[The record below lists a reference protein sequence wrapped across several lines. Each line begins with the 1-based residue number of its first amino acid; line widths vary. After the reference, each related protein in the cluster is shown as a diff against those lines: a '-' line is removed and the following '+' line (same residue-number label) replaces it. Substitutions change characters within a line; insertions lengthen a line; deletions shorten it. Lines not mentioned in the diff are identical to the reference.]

1 MLNSLAVCVCCTERK
16 WQQSEGKAIFHLTS
30 EYFDCLRFPL
40 RHCII
45 QICLFFIVTSLS
57 HTSIFQV
64 CLTTLDPCGL
74 NSPNVLSF
82 ALLFWSCVVVCYFAH
97 HLVDLD
103 DAVSLCSR
111 AELEDTLSIISHCNT
126 CSSSAGNYLQ
136 ELQNKRHEIQHSVV
150 YVVWEISCLLYL
162 CCP

>member
-1 MLNSLAVCVCCTERK
+1 MFVK
-16 WQQSEGKAIFHLTS
+16 

-40 RHCII
+40 WRCII

-57 HTSIFQV
+57 HTSVFRV

-74 NSPNVLSF
+74 KSPNVLSF
-82 ALLFWSCVVVCYFAH
+82 ALLFWSCVTVCYLAH

-103 DAVSLCSR
+103 DAVLPCSR

-136 ELQNKRHEIQHSVV
+136 ELQNKRSEIYHTIV
-150 YVVWEISCLLYL
+150 YVLCSLGDFLFIGPLLSL
-162 CCP
+162 NNNNNNKKQLFCP

>member
-1 MLNSLAVCVCCTERK
+1 MTGRNNLPNMLNSLAVCVSESGSRVRK
-16 WQQSEGKAIFHLTS
+16 RPCFIWQTHQMFVK

-40 RHCII
+40 WRCII

-57 HTSIFQV
+57 HTSVFRV

-74 NSPNVLSF
+74 KSPNVLSF
-82 ALLFWSCVVVCYFAH
+82 ALLFWSCVAVCYFAH

-103 DAVSLCSR
+103 DAVLPCSR

-136 ELQNKRHEIQHSVV
+136 EL
-150 YVVWEISCLLYL
+150 
-162 CCP
+162 